1 MLVGRWAIKPN
12 LMSFND
18 ADIYVDVDVYIAA
31 NVVVVVAVEAFAKL
45 GAQVHTQTF

>member
-31 NVVVVVAVEAFAKL
+31 NVVVVAVEAFAKL